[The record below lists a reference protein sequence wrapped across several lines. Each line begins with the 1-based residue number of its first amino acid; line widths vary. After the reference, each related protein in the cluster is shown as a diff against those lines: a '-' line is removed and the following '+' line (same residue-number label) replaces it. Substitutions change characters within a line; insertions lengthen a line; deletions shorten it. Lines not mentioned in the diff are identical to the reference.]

1 MITLCAECASRFE
14 KEVFAIGECAICGGK
29 VARFGE
35 LAEKGALL
43 VGGDWDS
50 FSVSTTVPRSVLAA
64 EERAFDYSVGESIK
78 TYANRFFSERV
89 ASISGRRYEPA
100 GGDGRIMF
108 DFRSFTVRREPEP
121 LFFFGRYKKLK
132 AGLSQTIWHCRKC
145 RGRGCERCEGLGKMY
160 RSVEEI
166 IGEPFV
172 KRTKGSFCMHAS
184 GREDVDVTN
193 TAGRPFVL
201 EISNPDAR
209 KLDLEAIG
217 KEIAAGGEVEV
228 SDLRRVRRGDVEL
241 VADSHFPKTYKA
253 WVKMEGGASEG
264 DLEKLRR
271 FSHLLKQRTP
281 LRVEHRRADK
291 VRERKA
297 EVVDAHIEDGQIVAD
312 VRADA
317 GTYIKEL
324 VSGDEGRT
332 VPSFSSVLGKA
343 CSCEKLAVIKIEDD
357 FLRLVL
363 G

>member
-14 KEVFAIGECAICGGK
+14 KDVFSIGECAICGGK
-29 VARFGE
+29 VARLGE

-43 VGGDWDS
+43 IGGDWDS
-50 FSVSTTVPRSVLAA
+50 FSVSTTVPRGVLAA
-64 EERAFDYSVGESIK
+64 EERAFDCSPGEGIK
-78 TYANRFFSERV
+78 TFANRYFSERV
-89 ASISGRRYEPA
+89 ASISGRKYDPS

-108 DFRSFTVRREPEP
+108 DFRSLTVRREPEP

-132 AGLSQTIWHCRKC
+132 AGLSQTVWHCRKC
-145 RGRGCERCEGLGKMY
+145 SGRGCERCAGLGKMY

-172 KRTKGSFCMHAS
+172 KRSGGTFCMHAS

-209 KLDLEAIG
+209 KPDLEEIG
-217 KEIAAGGEVEV
+217 KEIEAGGEVEV
-228 SDLRRVRRGDVEL
+228 SDLKRVGRGAVEL
-241 VADSHFPKTYKA
+241 VADSHFPKTYRA
-253 WVKMEGGASEG
+253 WVAVEGGASEA
-264 DLEKLRR
+264 DLDRLRG
-271 FSHLLKQRTP
+271 FSHILKQRTP
-281 LRVEHRRADK
+281 VRVEHRRADK
-291 VRERKA
+291 IRERKA
-297 EVVDAHIEDGQIVAD
+297 EVVGARIEEGLIVAD

-324 VSGDEGRT
+324 ASGDGGRT

-343 CSCEKLAVIKIEDD
+343 CSCERLAVIRIEDE
-357 FLRLVL
+357 FLSLVL